1 MSRANALSALGRMG
15 WGTHMLAYPAAVG
28 LYYGVYKPYEAGK
41 EAAAKELEM
50 EQMAKAKTVDP
61 DLFNPFTPIPFHNN
75 PELKYVFANVN
86 MRHYVNGNH
95 INVDDYQWKNYLNS
109 FDHGSKKTYLYNWS
123 SV

>member
-15 WGTHMLAYPAAVG
+15 WSTHFLFYPTAVG
-28 LYYGVYKPYEAGK
+28 LYYGVYTPYAAAK
-41 EAAAKELEM
+41 EAAAKADEY

-61 DLFNPFTPIPFHNN
+61 DYFNPFTPIPFHNN

-95 INVDDYQWKNYLNS
+95 INVDDYQWKSYLNS
-109 FDHGSKKTYLYNWS
+109 YDHGNKKSYLYNWS